1 MRDHQTSSVLVGYLP
16 LSHPRHDDDKH
27 THTHT
32 HMHAHTCT
40 QYVTS
45 ITTCLHVVYT
55 HFCTYVCRHSHTHTQ
70 IIIRRHHTQPHRPLP
85 IQRHTHTHTH
95 THSYLALVTSRVSL
109 NRKRCLSWVCR
120 PVFSWA
126 WPWSRKVRSGHA
138 RYDWISR
145 HVSGHTGTW

>member
-1 MRDHQTSSVLVGYLP
+1 MSDFKGNLDHQEQEGARNGLTWNPAHGFASVTHTLHLCEFTKHRLCWLVTCP
-16 LSHPRHDDDKH
+16 CHTHAMMTTN

-95 THSYLALVTSRVSL
+95 TLVL
-109 NRKRCLSWVCR
+109 GL
-120 PVFSWA
+120 
-126 WPWSRKVRSGHA
+126 G
-138 RYDWISR
+138 DE
-145 HVSGHTGTW
+145 